1 MVLNKMMRAFE
12 FFSMAADQNHAVAA
26 YEVGQMYLQGIGTKA
41 DSDKATSYFQKSC
54 DLGEQQACNYL
65 NKTH

>member
-1 MVLNKMMRAFE
+1 
-12 FFSMAADQNHAVAA
+12 MAADQNHAVAA

-41 DSDKATSYFQKSC
+41 DSDKATSYFQKAC